1 MKIDDELATTRTENV
16 ETKSHREMTKGS
28 LSSLSLRAPAHPA
41 VREGE
46 ISSGWD

>member
-1 MKIDDELATTRTENV
+1 MRIDDELATTRTENV

-28 LSSLSLRAPAHPA
+28 LSLRALAHPA

-46 ISSGWD
+46 ISSG